1 MAKKTDILT
10 DANDEAVIRQQE
22 DLTPY
27 IEANKEAYNNADSKW
42 SDRVFGNRIASIP
55 NIVIDQLNKDGVMR
69 GFQIIDQKR
78 FFKWLN
84 DPDNRFFR
92 TKPGKL

>member
-10 DANDEAVIRQQE
+10 DADDNAVITQEE

-27 IEANKEAYNNADSKW
+27 LEANKEAYNNSDSKW
-42 SDRVFGNRIASIP
+42 SNRLFGNRIASIP
-55 NIVIDQLNKDGVMR
+55 NIVIDQLNKDGIMQ
-69 GFQIIDQKR
+69 GFQVIDQPR

>member
-10 DANDEAVIRQQE
+10 DTNDNAVIRQQE

-27 IEANKEAYNNADSKW
+27 LEANKAEFNQASSTW
-42 SDRVFGNRIASIP
+42 SDDPLGNKIASIP
-55 NIVIDQLNKDGVMR
+55 NIVIDQLNKDGIMR
-69 GFQIIDQKR
+69 GFAVIDQRR
-78 FFKWLN
+78 FFNWLN

>member
-1 MAKKTDILT
+1 MTKKTDILT
-10 DANDEAVIRQQE
+10 DSNDNAVIRQQE

-27 IEANKEAYNNADSKW
+27 LEANKEAYNNSDSKW
-42 SDRVFGNRIASIP
+42 SNELFGNRIASIP
-55 NIVIDQLNKDGVMR
+55 NIVIDQLNKDGIMQ
-69 GFQIIDQKR
+69 GFQILDQKR

-92 TKPGKL
+92 TKQGKL

>member
-55 NIVIDQLNKDGVMR
+55 NIVIDQLNKDGIMQ
-69 GFQIIDQKR
+69 GFAIIDQPR